1 MLLSSISGTN
11 PVLMWNFDPS
21 VILGCGALLAVY
33 AGAVGFKFNRRGLL
47 WSLGVLTVFIA
58 LTSPVHDLGERYLF
72 TAHMFQHLLL
82 LLVAAP
88 LLVLGL
94 PVGQMKRA
102 LRIGWVA
109 RLEKI
114 LSQPVFAWVLS
125 IGILW
130 VWHIPALYNAALVN
144 HDLHIIEHLSFLV
157 TSVIFWWG
165 GLKPIHRLQMN
176 TVPAIMYF
184 FFAALASSVLGLL
197 LAVAPT
203 SLFPTYANPIDT
215 SNLLPIIR
223 GQWGLTAQLDQ
234 QIGGVMMWATGGF
247 GYIVG
252 VIVVMIRWYRRDL
265 VKTFQEN
272 MALELAGE
280 AQAAENEKARL
291 AGAIIEA

>member
-11 PVLMWNFDPS
+11 PVLMWNFDPT
-21 VILGCGALLAVY
+21 VIFGCGALLAVY